1 MVPALFLGRAANV
14 VVVPALFLGRAANV
28 LVVPALSLF
37 EQPGAHHPIA
47 GG

>member
-1 MVPALFLGRAANV
+1 V
-14 VVVPALFLGRAANV
+14 VVVPTLFLGRAANV